1 MTRGPTDPVFVRGNE
16 KIDALLRRPD
26 IAAEVAQVRE
36 TSTEMNRLYAMN
48 LAMVRKAAQLT
59 QVELARNL
67 GMARARLGGVA
78 RALKVR
84 LSGSPPLAALTSTLV
99 TSPPASRSSASM
111 ADRSKGASSTG
122 RR

>member
-1 MTRGPTDPVFVRGNE
+1 MTREPTGPVFVRGNE

-48 LAMVRKAAQLT
+48 VAMVRKAAQLT

-67 GMARARLGGVA
+67 GMPR
-78 RALKVR
+78 
-84 LSGSPPLAALTSTLV
+84 
-99 TSPPASRSSASM
+99 
-111 ADRSKGASSTG
+111 
-122 RR
+122 

>member
-1 MTRGPTDPVFVRGNE
+1 MTREPTGPVFVRGNE

-36 TSTEMNRLYAMN
+36 TNTEMNRLYAMN

-67 GMARARLGGVA
+67 GMPQGNVSRIENSEDVL
-78 RALKVR
+78 L
-84 LSGSPPLAALTSTLV
+84 STL
-99 TSPPASRSSASM
+99 TAYLHAT
-111 ADRSKGASSTG
+111 GATDVAITMSVGGERVELDLERLT
-122 RR
+122 RPQA